1 MPKIDKI
8 IGREILDSRGN
19 PTISATVF
27 LDDNRYYF
35 ASTPSGASTGSSEA
49 KELRDGDNARYY
61 GQGVLNAVNNINS
74 LINDALHGINV
85 SDPLAIDQK
94 LLELDNTDDKSNL
107 GANAIIAVS
116 IAINKAC
123 AGINN
128 LPLYKFINQYYKFS
142 SGPSLPIP
150 LVNIF
155 NGGKHAD
162 TNLDFQ
168 ELWIIPEKFNSF
180 KERLRAS
187 SEIFHKFGKILS
199 QGGYDTDI
207 GNEGGYA
214 PNLEKTDDAWD
225 MILKAIDQTG
235 YTGKIK
241 LGLDAGATTF
251 YNQHSRKYQIKLEKK
266 NLNSTEMINYYI
278 DWIKK
283 YPLAYLEDPLDEEDW
298 EHWIEFKKVLDLIDK
313 NILLIGD
320 DLFTT
325 NVKRLKKGIDLQS
338 ANAIIIKPNQIG
350 TIQETIDCIKLAQ
363 DNNISIVVSH
373 RSGETC
379 DDFIADLAVGCGAE
393 HIKTGSTCRGERICK
408 YNRLLNIEDELL

>member
-1 MPKIDKI
+1 
-8 IGREILDSRGN
+8 L
-19 PTISATVF
+19 PT
-27 LDDNRYYF
+27 
-35 ASTPSGASTGSSEA
+35 
-49 KELRDGDNARYY
+49 
-61 GQGVLNAVNNINS
+61 
-74 LINDALHGINV
+74 
-85 SDPLAIDQK
+85 
-94 LLELDNTDDKSNL
+94 
-107 GANAIIAVS
+107 
-116 IAINKAC
+116 
-123 AGINN
+123 
-128 LPLYKFINQYYKFS
+128 
-142 SGPSLPIP
+142 P

-187 SEIFHKFGKILS
+187 SEIFHKFGEILS

-214 PNLEKTDDAWD
+214 PDLKKTDDAWE
-225 MILKAIDQTG
+225 MILKAIQQTG
-235 YTGKIK
+235 YTEKVR
-241 LGLDAGATTF
+241 LGLDAGACTF

-278 DWIKK
+278 DWLKK
-283 YPLAYLEDPLDEEDW
+283 YPLAYFEDPLDEEDW
-298 EHWIEFKKVLDLIDK
+298 KHWVEFNQALNLIDK
-313 NILLIGD
+313 DILLIGD

-325 NVKRLKKGIDLQS
+325 NVQRLKKGIDLQA

-350 TIQETIDCIKLAQ
+350 TIKETIDCIKLAQ
-363 DNNISIVVSH
+363 DNKMSIVVSH

-393 HIKTGSTCRGERICK
+393 HIKTGSICRGERICK
-408 YNRLLNIEDELL
+408 YNRLLNIEDELI